1 MALKLDIRKAYDC
14 VEWIFL
20 KKNLL
25 RMDSP
30 TRFVDMIFTY
40 IFMVSYS
47 FLLNGAQSFIFSQW
61 CTFEWF

>member
-14 VEWIFL
+14 VEWIFP
-20 KKNLL
+20 KKILL

-61 CTFEWF
+61 CTFEWL